1 MSNAL
6 ELGLVK
12 TIYEEFGGNISN
24 EELYERVAAKAGISS
39 DVLNQLSEVGE
50 AKTKHSLV
58 KRKIRW
64 YQQALKMMGVIERV
78 DRGVWKVVEPTKAG
92 LHEADPDLC
101 LLGFSTALGVGLWG
115 DSRTAFS
122 DGLGEPIHL
131 VITSAAASQLWQ
143 SARTSVG

>member
-50 AKTKHSLV
+50 AKTRHSLV

-92 LHEADPDLC
+92 AD
-101 LLGFSTALGVGLWG
+101 
-115 DSRTAFS
+115 R
-122 DGLGEPIHL
+122 
-131 VITSAAASQLWQ
+131 SAAGTW
-143 SARTSVG
+143 G